1 MITETGKNILAKYL
15 IGQAPAYASYIAIG
29 CGSRPLDPGAPIQD
43 YTQKELL
50 DFEMF
55 RVPIVSR
62 GYVTELDNNDEPVSK
77 VVFTAELP
85 TEERY
90 EITEIGVYSAAS
102 NPSALNTDSR
112 TLFSFNNQNELWEY
126 HTQVSATAIPPRYAP
141 LDQGVGN
148 DTIGITESVFN
159 VNSDNEIFT
168 NPGRVARNEVPRLLN
183 NSLAI
188 IGDDADLSLNKKTI
202 TGVSATGTPLN
213 QITFTTQ
220 GTSALTVGDKV
231 NISGILP
238 AQFNLLNATVSAVS
252 NPTGGP
258 YTFTVSSSV
267 TGNYSSGGFVERI
280 LGDVNYT
287 ISQDSNHVH
296 LTGISLNLDKNS
308 PNDLLKLAFSLVTKD
323 GISEAIPDSV
333 RIIVEF
339 ASTELGDKEVAKL
352 EAIVYN
358 DTTSGSL
365 NNFEENRYF
374 VVSQKLQDL
383 LKSPSFTWASV
394 EVIKIYAS
402 VYKDG
407 QASDD
412 FYVFLDGLRFENVT
426 NTNPLYGMTGYS
438 VIRNQEAKPI
448 LKLANTNNFVEFRFA
463 LDVM

>member
-112 TLFSFNNQNELWEY
+112 TLFSFNDQNELWEY
-126 HTQVSATAIPPRYAP
+126 HTQVSATAIPPKYAP
-141 LDQGVGN
+141 LDTGVGN
-148 DTIGITESVFN
+148 DTIGVPEPVFN

-168 NPGRVARNEVPRLLN
+168 NPGRLTRNEVPRFLN

-188 IGDDADLSLNKKTI
+188 IGNDADLSLNKKTI
-202 TGVSATGTPLN
+202 TGVSANGT
-213 QITFTTQ
+213 QIVFTTQ
-220 GTSALTVGDKV
+220 GQNDLEVGNKV
-231 NISGILP
+231 NISGVLP
-238 AQFNLLNATVSAVS
+238 AQFNLINATVSAVS

-258 YTFTVSSSV
+258 YTFTVASSV
-267 TGNYSSGGFVERI
+267 IGNYSSGGFVERI

-287 ISQDSNHVH
+287 ISQNSNHVH

-308 PNDLLKLAFSLVTKD
+308 PKDLLKLAFSLVTKD

-333 RIIVEF
+333 RLIVEF

-352 EAIVYN
+352 EAIVYHN
-358 DTTSGSL
+358 PTTGAL

-374 VVSQKLQDL
+374 VVSQELQDL
-383 LKSPSFTWASV
+383 LKSPSYTWASV
-394 EVIKIYAS
+394 EVVKIYAS

-412 FYVFLDGLRFENVT
+412 FYVFLDGLRFENIT